1 MIVKNTIYFVIYSV
15 HSDGRSM
22 LLGHRTRKNLNVDTV
37 LFTDKMVEIFH
48 SGMSQRDDIKWKM
61 SILLRDLT
69 AVFILVKGPLNKLA
83 FLFKNIIS

>member
-1 MIVKNTIYFVIYSV
+1 
-15 HSDGRSM
+15 M